1 TIKDQ
6 SKIWYPNPVKDLSD
20 LFCNNCDESD
30 DVLLINSVGKM
41 IFNGK
46 VNKINNNTT
55 LLGEGIYWII
65 TTDSQ
70 TGSVQRQVIEII
82 N

>member
-1 TIKDQ
+1 
-6 SKIWYPNPVKDLSD
+6 
-20 LFCNNCDESD
+20 
-30 DVLLINSVGKM
+30 M

-46 VNKINNNTT
+46 VNKIKNNTT
-55 LLGEGIYWII
+55 HLGEGIYWII